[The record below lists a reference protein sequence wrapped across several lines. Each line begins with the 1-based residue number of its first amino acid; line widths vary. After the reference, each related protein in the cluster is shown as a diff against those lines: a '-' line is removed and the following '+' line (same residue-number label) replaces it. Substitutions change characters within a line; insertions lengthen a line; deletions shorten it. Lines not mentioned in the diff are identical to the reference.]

1 MRQPTKFRPRK
12 INLGEERILLGK
24 IAEGGRS
31 EPLNSCFC
39 LRQLRAKRS
48 SGGFRPKSF
57 CEFGDKEK
65 ARRAIS
71 FFVFSFKNAP
81 AISQKLTETSEFN
94 EVYFSERRNF
104 EANHK
109 IPTSKNKFGR
119 GTNFAWQNSRRRSF
133 RTVKFLFLSPPVT
146 SEAEFW
152 RISSEKF
159 LRIRGQGESQKG
171 YQFLRFFLLKMPLQF
186 RKN

>member
-1 MRQPTKFRPRK
+1 
-12 INLGEERILLGK
+12 LGEERILLGK

-57 CEFGDKEK
+57 CEFGGKEK

-81 AISQKLTETSEFN
+81 AISQKLTETSI
-94 EVYFSERRNF
+94 
-104 EANHK
+104 K
-109 IPTSKNKFGR
+109 
-119 GTNFAWQNSRRRSF
+119 RSF
-133 RTVKFLFLSPPVT
+133 ITLNDGIYYKMRSFIYLD
-146 SEAEFW
+146 
-152 RISSEKF
+152 I
-159 LRIRGQGESQKG
+159 I
-171 YQFLRFFLLKMPLQF
+171 QFF
-186 RKN
+186 NGCNYI